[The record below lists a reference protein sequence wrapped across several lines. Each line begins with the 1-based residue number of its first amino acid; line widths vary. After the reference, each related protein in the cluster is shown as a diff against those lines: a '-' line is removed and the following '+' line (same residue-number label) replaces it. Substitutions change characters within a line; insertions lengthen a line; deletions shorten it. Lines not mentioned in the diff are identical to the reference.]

1 LEAAKGESFGG
12 YEVIRPIGAGGMA
25 KLYLCRKSGIGGF
38 ERHFVVK
45 VVQARHTDDEE
56 FIKMFLD
63 EARITAR
70 LNHPNLVQVFEIDDV
85 NGLPYMV
92 MEYVRGP
99 AMHRLVKRAERRGDL
114 DRRAMSWITAGIC
127 RGLHSAHNTVGNDG
141 QPLGIVHRD
150 VSLQNVLVSLDG
162 IPKVIDFGVATGKDR
177 LAKTE
182 VGLLKGK
189 LQYMAPEQLGGDG
202 YDHRADIFATG
213 VCLYRA
219 CVGSMPF
226 DADNPQALWRVRM
239 TGDFQIPSA
248 VVPDFPEELNRII
261 LKSLTKDPADRY
273 PSAQAMAD
281 DLEAFAGD
289 LGQKEVAAW
298 VNDLFP
304 NAEEWGTTG
313 TGHAPNSDRF
323 TPYGR
328 LTTQEVQKATG
339 QHTVGGQS
347 GTNKIIIGVVS
358 VLAVSLLCMG
368 GFALKLAN
376 DVVGNIENGPQASN
390 AADGDAQVRK
400 LIQEAE
406 AALAAKNLTDAGD
419 ALQLALDMPVGDV
432 TLKLELKKL
441 SRHITHDSKLARG
454 ERALKAESWD
464 EAETLANELI
474 EENPDDEEA
483 LGLLSR
489 ALDGREAAVTVAE
502 ADTDPGT
509 DGAAKPAPR
518 PEPKAMG
525 KLSLRT
531 TDGAR
536 LFIDGRPV
544 SGRGPSVS
552 ATLTEGKHRLK
563 IAKSGFVTREEEVVI
578 AKDKTLNLDFPL
590 EAEVVVE
597 ADSQGTEADM
607 AAELAAA
614 RDALAKEQ
622 EAAKAAEAQ
631 RVAEAKAA
639 ADKEAAAAKAA
650 ADQAAA
656 DAKAAAQAAA
666 QQATSTASSLV
677 MTRPDMPEQRQVRTV
692 GEITGTLAA
701 IEAELIKG
709 GFEASS
715 VKGITS
721 SLSAGLVEGYNP
733 GTALYVYPRGTY
745 AYIAQ
750 ELANGIPASRIRAAV
765 RREHFKG
772 TFK

>member
-1 LEAAKGESFGG
+1 MEAAKGESFGG
-12 YEVIRPIGAGGMA
+12 YEVVRPIGAGGMA

-45 VVQARHTDDEE
+45 VVQGRHTDDEE

-141 QPLGIVHRD
+141 LPLGIVHRD

-202 YDHRADIFATG
+202 YDHRADVFATG

-219 CVGSMPF
+219 CVGTMPF
-226 DADNPQALWRVRM
+226 DSDNPQALWRVRM
-239 TGDFQIPSA
+239 TGAFQAPSE
-248 VVPDFPEELNRII
+248 VVPDFPEELNRIV
-261 LKSLTKDPADRY
+261 LKSLAKDPSDRY
-273 PSAQAMAD
+273 PTAQAMAD

-339 QHTVGGQS
+339 QHTLAGQS

-358 VLAVSLLCMG
+358 VLALSLLCMG

-376 DVVGNIENGPQASN
+376 DVVGNIEKAPQTAN
-390 AADGDAQVRK
+390 VDGDAQVRK

-406 AALAAKNLTDAGD
+406 AAIAAKNLTDAGD

-441 SRHITHDSKLARG
+441 SRHLTHDSKIARG
-454 ERALKAESWD
+454 ERALQGDSWD

-483 LGLLSR
+483 LSLLNR
-489 ALDGREAAVTVAE
+489 ALDGRGAVVAVAE
-502 ADTDPGT
+502 VDTDPGT
-509 DGAAKPAPR
+509 DSNEKAAPR
-518 PEPKAMG
+518 PELKSMG

-536 LFIDGRPV
+536 LFIDGRPA

-563 IAKSGFVTREEEVVI
+563 IAKSGFLTREEEIVV

-590 EAEVVVE
+590 QAEAVVAE

-614 RDALAKEQ
+614 REALAKEQ

-631 RVAEAKAA
+631 RVAEAQAAAVKAA
-639 ADKEAAAAKAA
+639 ADK
-650 ADQAAA
+650 AAA
-656 DAKAAAQAAA
+656 DAQAAN
-666 QQATSTASSLV
+666 QAATQAAVATVSSLV

-701 IEAELIKG
+701 IESELLKG